1 MNNQSTVFHVTH
13 YKAGSQW
20 VRAVL
25 SHCAPERIVQPEP
38 RVAHFFDQP
47 IRPGG
52 IYPTVYVSKLEF
64 DQVMSHRTRFAAPS
78 IKGEISRPRSLMAAN
93 LVNFRIL
100 RQPHKKFVVIR
111 DLRDTL
117 VSLYFSAK
125 FSHPVINE
133 LVERRRGRLHSM
145 DEDQG
150 LMMLMDR
157 DIPQNAGIQTSRID
171 SGTLVI
177 KYEDLLSDE
186 YAAFEH
192 IVDYCGISVDRQRL
206 HQVIYNNSFE
216 VISGRQPGQEDVN
229 AHQRKG
235 IAGDWRNY
243 FSHKVKEEF
252 KKRFGDVLIKTGY
265 EKDLKW

>member
-1 MNNQSTVFHVTH
+1 
-13 YKAGSQW
+13 
-20 VRAVL
+20 
-25 SHCAPERIVQPEP
+25 
-38 RVAHFFDQP
+38 
-47 IRPGG
+47 
-52 IYPTVYVSKLEF
+52 
-64 DQVMSHRTRFAAPS
+64 
-78 IKGEISRPRSLMAAN
+78 
-93 LVNFRIL
+93 
-100 RQPHKKFVVIR
+100 
-111 DLRDTL
+111 
-117 VSLYFSAK
+117 
-125 FSHPVINE
+125 
-133 LVERRRGRLHSM
+133 M

-150 LMMLMDR
+150 LMMPMDR
-157 DIPQNAGIQTSRID
+157 DIPQNAGIQTSWID

-186 YAAFEH
+186 YTAFER
-192 IVDYCGISVDRQRL
+192 IVDYCEISVDRQRL

-216 VISGRQPGQEDVN
+216 VISGRQPGQEEVN